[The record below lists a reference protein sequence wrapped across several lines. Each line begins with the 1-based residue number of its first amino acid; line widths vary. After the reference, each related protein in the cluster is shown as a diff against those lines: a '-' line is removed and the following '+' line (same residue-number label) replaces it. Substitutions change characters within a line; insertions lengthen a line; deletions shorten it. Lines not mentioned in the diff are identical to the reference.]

1 MFDDDTLYLAGDPVL
16 LVLGRPSTLSHWR
29 SEGRG
34 PAFIKLGSR
43 VAYRG
48 SELNA
53 WLAAQT
59 VRPTVPRANGIAD
72 TGNPAMR
79 NSNPRGRRGAPDV
92 KQTRSREGI

>member
-1 MFDDDTLYLAGDPVL
+1 MFDDDTLYLAGDPAL
-16 LVLGRPSTLSHWR
+16 LKLGRPSTLAHWR

-59 VRPTVPRANGIAD
+59 VRPTVPRANGI
-72 TGNPAMR
+72 
-79 NSNPRGRRGAPDV
+79 GRYRESGDA
-92 KQTRSREGI
+92 KQQPEGTSWRP

>member
-1 MFDDDTLYLAGDPVL
+1 MFDDNKLYLTSDKAL

-29 SEGRG
+29 SECRG

-48 SELNA
+48 AELNQ

-59 VRPTVPRANGIAD
+59 VRPTDAFVGR
-72 TGNPAMR
+72 R
-79 NSNPRGRRGAPDV
+79 PRGNGESDDGGR
-92 KQTRSREGI
+92 